1 MIRFSCPDAKIGY
14 AYAMQ
19 PRISSSKYLLVMHE
33 RWGLDNHTKLEV
45 EYWFDK
51 LGRQVNVLAPDLFD
65 GKHATSPEQA
75 ALYMQELSTIRA
87 NAIIKG
93 TYGLSGQDALYT
105 SIGRA
110 FGGEWA
116 LQAGILGL
124 HNATGVVVYY
134 GNPIMNQSSIARLEA
149 DVLGIYAK
157 KDTWVTPETVK
168 NFQAFMQLNQRNLKV
183 REFDE
188 AAGFASPSSTDYNAQ
203 HAAEA
208 NALALE
214 FIRKKL
220 DLP

>member
-1 MIRFSCPDAKIGY
+1 
-14 AYAMQ
+14 MQ

-51 LGRQVNVLAPDLFD
+51 LGGQVNVLAPDLFD

-75 ALYMQELSTIRA
+75 AQYMQELSSFRA

-134 GNPIMNQSSIARLEA
+134 GNPIMDQASIARLEA

-168 NFQAFMQLNQRNLKV
+168 NFQAFMQLNQRNLEV

-188 AAGFASPSSTDYNAQ
+188 AAGFASLSSADYNARQ
-203 HAAEA
+203 AAKA
-208 NALALE
+208 NAHALD

-220 DLP
+220 NLP